1 MLAGFAIASP
11 HPNFRLSFTENIN
24 GRCGERAVREELGVW
39 GIGKYETGIKS
50 DDADA
55 ADADAPDDADG
66 DDMATMS
73 PVGIER
79 RQNCLWKS

>member
-1 MLAGFAIASP
+1 
-11 HPNFRLSFTENIN
+11 
-24 GRCGERAVREELGVW
+24 VREELGVW